1 MDRHPSGW
9 ESRADCE
16 GGVIPQIGQSVHLVV
31 PHIPEWN
38 GQRATVVFLLP
49 TTALEVRIEPA
60 GPVVVVQ
67 RADVEV
73 VG

>member
-1 MDRHPSGW
+1 MIT
-9 ESRADCE
+9 A
-16 GGVIPQIGQSVHLVV
+16 PQVGQPVRLVL
-31 PHIPEWN
+31 PHIPAWD

-60 GPVVVVQ
+60 GPLVVVG

-73 VG
+73 AS

>member
-1 MDRHPSGW
+1 MIT
-9 ESRADCE
+9 ALQ
-16 GGVIPQIGQSVHLVV
+16 VGQPVRLVL
-31 PHIPEWN
+31 PHIAAWH

-60 GPVVVVQ
+60 GPIVVVQ
-67 RADVEV
+67 RGDVEV